1 MNRLSNAEF
10 QTLVE
15 QITREV
21 MTQMGGTKAAAAP
34 AAPTPPAPTSY
45 AGAMLAKVKEGCG
58 PGCCECADGR
68 CVRDCA
74 DRVKQVVST
83 GAGRISAGLGFI
95 PRDLS
100 IARYIDHT
108 LLKPDASAAEVS
120 QLCREARE
128 YHFASVCVNSAYV
141 PLCADL
147 LKGSDVAVCTVVGFP
162 LGASPAEVKAYEA
175 QLAIQNGANEIDMV
189 LNIGALKSRDLKALH
204 HDISTVVKTCHAHN
218 VICKVIFET
227 SKLND
232 EEKVIAAQVCKVA
245 GADFVKTSTGFGGG
259 GATVGDVALM
269 RKVVGPEIGVK
280 ASGGVRNYA
289 DAQAM
294 VEAGA
299 TRIGASAGVMIVKA
313 ERGESVGASG
323 KGY

>member
-1 MNRLSNAEF
+1 MKRVSTPEFERLVDE
-10 QTLVE
+10 
-15 QITREV
+15 ITHEV
-21 MTQMGGTKAAAAP
+21 VSRLGKGNEAAP
-34 AAPTPPAPTSY
+34 ARHHS
-45 AGAMLAKVKEGCG
+45 
-58 PGCCECADGR
+58 PGCNCADGR
-68 CVRDCA
+68 CVKDCA

-83 GAGRISAGLGFI
+83 GAGRITSGLGFI

-100 IARYIDHT
+100 MARLIDHT
-108 LLKPDASAAEVS
+108 LLKPDASAAEIA

-175 QLAIQNGANEIDMV
+175 QLAIQNGAGEIDMV
-189 LNIGALKSRDLKALH
+189 MNIGALKSRDVKALH
-204 HDISTVVKTCHAHN
+204 HDIGSVVKTSHAHN
-218 VICKVIFET
+218 VICKVILET
-227 SKLND
+227 SKLTD
-232 EEKVIAAQVCKVA
+232 EEKVIACQVSKMA

-259 GATVGDVALM
+259 GATADDVALM

-280 ASGGVRNYA
+280 ASGGVRNFA

-294 VEAGA
+294 VKAGA
-299 TRIGASAGVMIVKA
+299 TRIGASAGVAIVKA
-313 ERGESVGASG
+313 ERGETTPGAS

>member
-1 MNRLSNAEF
+1 MNRMNSADFER
-10 QTLVE
+10 LVDE
-15 QITREV
+15 ITREV
-21 MTQMGGTKAAAAP
+21 LARSKAVAP
-34 AAPTPPAPTSY
+34 AQPAAVAPRPAS
-45 AGAMLAKVKEGCG
+45 AGGCG
-58 PGCCECADGR
+58 ADCCECKDGR
-68 CVRDCA
+68 CVRECSE
-74 DRVKQVVST
+74 RVKQVISN

-100 IARYIDHT
+100 IARLIDHT
-108 LLKPDASAAEVS
+108 LLKPDASAAEIA
-120 QLCREARE
+120 QLCQEARE

-175 QLAIQNGANEIDMV
+175 QLAIQNGASEIDMV
-189 LNIGALKSRDLKALH
+189 LNIGTIKSRDIRGLH
-204 HDISTVVKTCHAHN
+204 HDIATVVKTCHAHN
-218 VICKVIFET
+218 VICKVILET
-227 SKLND
+227 SKLTD
-232 EEKVIAAQVCKVA
+232 EEKVIACQVAKMA

-259 GATVGDVALM
+259 GATVSDIALM
-269 RKVVGPEIGVK
+269 RKVVGPDIGVK
-280 ASGGVRNYA
+280 ASGGVRNYQ
-289 DAQAM
+289 DAAAM
-294 VEAGA
+294 VKAGA

>member
-1 MNRLSNAEF
+1 MNNRLNGVDF
-10 QTLVE
+10 NQLVDE
-15 QITREV
+15 ITRQV
-21 MTQMGGTKAAAAP
+21 VSQMKTSAPATAP
-34 AAPTPPAPTSY
+34 AAASASAGGCTSD
-45 AGAMLAKVKEGCG
+45 
-58 PGCCECADGR
+58 CCECKDGR
-68 CVRDCA
+68 CVRECST
-74 DRVKQVVST
+74 RVKQVVEQ
-83 GAGRISAGLGFI
+83 GAGRISSGLGYI

-100 IARYIDHT
+100 LARLIDHT
-108 LLKPDASAAEVS
+108 ILKPDASAGEVA

-128 YHFASVCVNSAYV
+128 YHFASVCVNSIYV
-141 PLCADL
+141 PLCADM

-175 QLAIQNGANEIDMV
+175 QLAIQNGASEIDMV
-189 LNIGALKSRDLKALH
+189 LNIGTIKSGNIKGLF

-232 EEKVIAAQVCKVA
+232 EEKVIASQVSKMA

-269 RKVVGPEIGVK
+269 RRVVGPEIGVK
-280 ASGGVRNYA
+280 ASGGVRNLA
-289 DAQAM
+289 DAQAL
-294 VEAGA
+294 VKAGA
-299 TRIGASAGVMIVKA
+299 TRIGASAGVAIVKA
-313 ERGESVGASG
+313 ERGETVSGAG